1 MAILPSYSDRD
12 FDLIPYFIFAF
23 AEQCIKSNN
32 KSSGDIFINTGFI
45 YYPSLILISVSNS
58 FPERYGLV
66 NKQTINQPFF
76 KVVVN
81 SMNGRSSIL

>member
-32 KSSGDIFINTGFI
+32 KSSGDIFINTGFK
-45 YYPSLILISVSNS
+45 YYQLLS
-58 FPERYGLV
+58 
-66 NKQTINQPFF
+66 
-76 KVVVN
+76 
-81 SMNGRSSIL
+81 